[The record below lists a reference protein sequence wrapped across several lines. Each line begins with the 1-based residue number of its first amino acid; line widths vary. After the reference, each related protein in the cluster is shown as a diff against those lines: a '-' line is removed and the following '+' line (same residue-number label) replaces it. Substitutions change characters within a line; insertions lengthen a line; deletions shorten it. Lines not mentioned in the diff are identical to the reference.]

1 MNEQKPALLA
11 QSIAELEAWMIE
23 NGEAKYR
30 AKQIFEQLHR
40 GISPDDMTNIGK
52 KLQEKLRVSF
62 HYHLPEVELKLV
74 SAIDG
79 TVKFLFGLSD
89 GNCVE
94 SVVMKYEHGN
104 TICISSQVGCRMG
117 CKNWMMLS

>member
-1 MNEQKPALLA
+1 MNKQKPALLA

-52 KLQEKLRVSF
+52 KLQEKLHNIGKSLNF
-62 HYHLPEVELKLV
+62 C
-74 SAIDG
+74 S
-79 TVKFLFGLSD
+79 
-89 GNCVE
+89 
-94 SVVMKYEHGN
+94 
-104 TICISSQVGCRMG
+104 
-117 CKNWMMLS
+117 

>member
-40 GISPDDMTNIGK
+40 GNAPEEMTNIGK
-52 KLQEKLRVSF
+52 KLQEKL
-62 HYHLPEVELKLV
+62 L
-74 SAIDG
+74 I
-79 TVKFLFGLSD
+79 
-89 GNCVE
+89 
-94 SVVMKYEHGN
+94 
-104 TICISSQVGCRMG
+104 
-117 CKNWMMLS
+117 